1 MLHEPPGMSAD
12 DFQWYLAEPL
22 RVSSDGDIVAPDR
35 PGLGVEPDPDK
46 LARFRV

>member
-1 MLHEPPGMSAD
+1 MSSD

-22 RVSSDGDIVAPDR
+22 RINADGDIVAPTR